1 MTAKLVYLGGAG
13 DQDVDDDVWMHSGSV
28 NRIASVSKAV
38 TGVLAMRMVAK
49 HPSLDLDDPI
59 QDYLPQLP
67 AHHTLHRRG
76 RR

>member
-1 MTAKLVYLGGAG
+1 MYLGGVG
-13 DQDVDDDVWMHSGSV
+13 DQDVDDGVWMHSGSV

-38 TGVLAMRMVAK
+38 TGALAMRMFAK

-59 QDYLPQLP
+59 QRLP
-67 AHHTLHRRG
+67 AAAPRAPHATRSG